1 MDSGSRF
8 LTFTSI
14 IMLALVLQVVLAVAD
29 PRDTPEKAAREFA
42 QAYFWL
48 DESMAERLC
57 RKLGSGDNAELVQDY
72 LQRVEREARAMG
84 FGFDY
89 MKQDLYHLD
98 FKTAFKDAGSAEVMI
113 SGLRRRAINPVFGSL
128 ARLFAL
134 GETHP
139 VEARLQ
145 LVKEGQ
151 QWKVCGKP
159 FALVE
164 G

>member
-14 IMLALVLQVVLAVAD
+14 VMLALILQVVLAVAD
-29 PRDTPEKAAREFA
+29 QRDTPEKAAREFA

-48 DESMAERLC
+48 EDSMAGRLC
-57 RKLGSGDNAELVQDY
+57 RKLGSGDNAELVREY

-98 FKTAFKDAGSAEVMI
+98 FKTVFNDADSAEVRI
-113 SGLRRRAINPVFGSL
+113 SGLRRRAINPVFGMI
-128 ARLFAL
+128 ARVFAV

-139 VEARLQ
+139 VEERLQ
-145 LVKEGQ
+145 LVKEGK

-159 FALVE
+159 FALVD